1 MLNIKNKEKIKYII
15 SDFDGIMTDN
25 FVFISDSLEMSKR
38 ISYKDIMAV
47 ALLRKTNRNIIYI
60 SGDKNPIIDMLKDRF
75 KLENSYQDIRKKI
88 DVLKNIIKE
97 YNLSQD
103 EYIYIGDDVN
113 DLECLEFAKN
123 KITVPH
129 AVNKI
134 KEIKDIQITEAA
146 GGNGAFREVVDCIL
160 NT

>member
-1 MLNIKNKEKIKYII
+1 MLNIENPEKIKYII

-25 FVFISDSLEMSKR
+25 FVFISDSLEMSKK
-38 ISYKDIMAV
+38 ISYKDIMAI

-75 KLENSYQDIRKKI
+75 KLETSYQDIRKKI

-123 KITVPH
+123 KITVPN
-129 AVNKI
+129 AVNKV
-134 KEIKDIQITEAA
+134 KEIENIQITEVA

>member
-1 MLNIKNKEKIKYII
+1 MLNIENPEKIKYII

-25 FVFISDSLEMSKR
+25 FVFISDSLEMSKK
-38 ISYKDIMAV
+38 ISYKDIMAI

-75 KLENSYQDIRKKI
+75 KLETSYQDIRKKI

-129 AVNKI
+129 AVNKV
-134 KEIKDIQITEAA
+134 KEIENIQITEAA